1 MAVFERTREI
11 GVLRALGWNRRR
23 VLSMILG
30 ESILV
35 CLAGGAMG
43 ILLGWLLLL
52 GLSQVTVL
60 MGTRTGNIGFGLIV
74 QAMSVVLVM
83 GLVGGS
89 YPAWRA
95 SRLLPVEALRYEG
108 GSTKVRR
115 LPVGGMAVQSLW
127 QRSTRSLLTLGAIG
141 LTVGAILALEAVV
154 RGFVASFTDMATG
167 TQAEIMVRQADIA
180 DATLSAIDERV
191 VDYIGAMPGVRSA
204 AGVAFTGLILPD
216 SGVMFVMQGYGP
228 NEFGI
233 QRFHIVEGERLTGNR
248 QILLGRLMADTLKRE
263 VGDVVE
269 LTGMR
274 FRVVGIYESN
284 VGWEQMGGVTTLR
297 DAQNF
302 MGRPRKVSMIGVK
315 IDNPADAQAIVNR
328 INDELPGVY
337 AALAGEFAA
346 EMPDIQTSN
355 AMLDGISVMAIAA
368 GGLTVLNTMMMAVFE
383 RTREIGV
390 LRAVGWRRRAVLRM
404 ILRESVLL
412 GLLGGVLGVV
422 LSFGLTALM
431 RTNASLGSWVDPV
444 WAWDIFARAML
455 LSLLLGAAGGLYPA
469 YRATRLQ
476 PIEALRYE

>member
-1 MAVFERTREI
+1 
-11 GVLRALGWNRRR
+11 
-23 VLSMILG
+23 
-30 ESILV
+30 
-35 CLAGGAMG
+35 
-43 ILLGWLLLL
+43 
-52 GLSQVTVL
+52 
-60 MGTRTGNIGFGLIV
+60 
-74 QAMSVVLVM
+74 
-83 GLVGGS
+83 
-89 YPAWRA
+89 
-95 SRLLPVEALRYEG
+95 
-108 GSTKVRR
+108 
-115 LPVGGMAVQSLW
+115 
-127 QRSTRSLLTLGAIG
+127 
-141 LTVGAILALEAVV
+141 
-154 RGFVASFTDMATG
+154 
-167 TQAEIMVRQADIA
+167 
-180 DATLSAIDERV
+180 
-191 VDYIGAMPGVRSA
+191 
-204 AGVAFTGLILPD
+204 
-216 SGVMFVMQGYGP
+216 
-228 NEFGI
+228 
-233 QRFHIVEGERLTGNR
+233 VEGERLTGNR